1 MLPGL
6 PPPPP
11 DADLVDQITYWEN
24 VKNAAAAAQYDAIHA
39 FARQRAQ
46 VELDGGLVAPEH
58 VERSLAV
65 QVGYACRVAPSEGR
79 NRLLSARDL
88 HTGHHHIH
96 TLFTQGLISEYQV
109 TTLTRATRY
118 LDPDE
123 RAEADQQLAE
133 RHVENL
139 GVRRMADLARKLAAE
154 IAPETFAAR
163 ARAAKKGR
171 HVSLRPAAD
180 GMAYLSA
187 LLPAEQGIAC
197 LGALAK
203 AAQQAAVS
211 PDPVTRGR
219 GEIMAD
225 TLVERITGQAV
236 AEDVHVEVQVIVP
249 VEALLDPDSELPAI
263 LPGHGP
269 IPLER
274 ILTHHNEKSLR
285 RLLTREGIVIGG
297 DSRQRAFTG
306 ALATFIRARDGGR
319 CREPYCDAPI
329 RQLDH
334 IQRCADD
341 GATEFDNG
349 RGLCELHNLVREN
362 PGWGAKR
369 NADATIVTT
378 TPAGH
383 DYESKPDYSGP
394 LTRRPHRRVRR
405 DIRWRGI
412 KGESYVAR
420 HVIVHLDEVAHPHT
434 G

>member
-1 MLPGL
+1 MLPTL

-11 DADLVDQITYWEN
+11 DADLADQITYWEN
-24 VKNAAAAAQYDAIHA
+24 LKNAAAAAQYDAILT
-39 FARQRAQ
+39 FARTRAPI
-46 VELDGGLVAPEH
+46 ELDLGVVTAQD

-65 QVGYACRVAPSEGR
+65 QVGYACRISPSEGR
-79 NRLLSARDL
+79 KRLLAARDL
-88 HTGHHHIH
+88 HTGHDRLHA
-96 TLFTQGLISEYQV
+96 LYAQGLLSEYQV
-109 TTLTRATRY
+109 ATLTAATRH

-123 RAEADQQLAE
+123 RAQVDRQLAE

-139 GVRRMADLARKLAAE
+139 GARRMQDLARKLAAE
-154 IAPETFAAR
+154 IAPEKFAAR

-203 AAQQAAVS
+203 AVKDAAIR
-211 PDPVTRGR
+211 PEPVTRGR

-225 TLVERITGQAV
+225 TLVERVTGQAT
-236 AEDVHVEVQVIVP
+236 AEDVDVEVQVIVP

-263 LPGHGP
+263 IPGHGP

-274 ILTHHNEKSLR
+274 ILTRHGEKSLR
-285 RLLTREGIVIGG
+285 RLVTRDGIIIGG
-297 DSRQRAFTG
+297 DSKQRAFTG

-334 IQRCADD
+334 IQRWADD
-341 GATEFDNG
+341 GKTEFDNG

-362 PGWGAKR
+362 PGWHARKVGGKV
-369 NADATIVTT
+369 ITT

-383 DYESKPDYSGP
+383 EYLSDPRSGTTSSGP
-394 LTRRPHRRVRR
+394 AQSAATL
-405 DIRWRGI
+405 
-412 KGESYVAR
+412 E
-420 HVIVHLDEVAHPHT
+420 
-434 G
+434 